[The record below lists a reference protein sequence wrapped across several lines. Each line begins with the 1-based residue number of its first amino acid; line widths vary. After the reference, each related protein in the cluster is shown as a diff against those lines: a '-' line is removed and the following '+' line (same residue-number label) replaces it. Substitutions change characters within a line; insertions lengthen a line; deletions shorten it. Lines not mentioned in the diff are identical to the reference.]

1 MLCMLMHA
9 LHGNHD
15 SHSSHNATPNASNES
30 LLEILKRRYA
40 LGEITE
46 AQFEQMQRVLG
57 LSTTAGTNA
66 ANAPTG
72 HHQGEKA

>member
-15 SHSSHNATPNASNES
+15 GHQPASNSNES

-40 LGEITE
+40 LGEINDV
-46 AQFEQMQRVLG
+46 QFEQMQRALG
-57 LSTTAGTNA
+57 LTVQTNAAGA

-72 HHQGEKA
+72 HHQGEKAR